1 MSSKSESRTSKSLTN
16 AKVSL
21 FFMILTFIVNF
32 ISRKYSL
39 DYLGP
44 EIVGMRS
51 TITTIFI

>member
-51 TITTIFI
+51 TIGTKL